1 MGSIDGFMF
10 ELRQL
15 MTKKTDSSIKKTD
28 TRNIKKFFNEEVNTF
43 NNFEQHDSHECLI
56 YMLSIIHE
64 YFKKEANDEKRPVG
78 MEPTDGDHL
87 LSASPTMV
95 LEHVASI
102 EWLRSVKD
110 DGSVVIDL
118 FTGQLRQMITCERCL
133 KVTNKFEIF
142 NHLSVPIEGSNL
154 FDCINKFCENEKLS
168 GEDRRFCDK
177 CKEKTEYT
185 KNITLWKLP
194 NILIFHLN
202 RYNLFCGRGYEKRQI
217 IFPIDNLTLRD
228 QSTGSL
234 KMYQLVCTVNHVGQD
249 PVSGHYI
256 SYIRKGFE
264 NNWYCID
271 DDSITAIK
279 FEDII
284 NSNSYLLFYVCMN
297 TSI

>member
-1 MGSIDGFMF
+1 TYKEEEGSDMIFELTLTDTSALTFPKEESYFDLLGLNNTGNSCYFNAVLQGILACFPLTFYVLNHMGSIDGFMF

-118 FTGQLRQMITCERCL
+118 FTG
-133 KVTNKFEIF
+133 
-142 NHLSVPIEGSNL
+142 
-154 FDCINKFCENEKLS
+154 
-168 GEDRRFCDK
+168 
-177 CKEKTEYT
+177 
-185 KNITLWKLP
+185 
-194 NILIFHLN
+194 
-202 RYNLFCGRGYEKRQI
+202 
-217 IFPIDNLTLRD
+217 
-228 QSTGSL
+228 
-234 KMYQLVCTVNHVGQD
+234 
-249 PVSGHYI
+249 
-256 SYIRKGFE
+256 
-264 NNWYCID
+264 
-271 DDSITAIK
+271 
-279 FEDII
+279 
-284 NSNSYLLFYVCMN
+284 
-297 TSI
+297 